1 VLAGHGAVGRIGT
14 DAQRD
19 GVITLENNGI
29 LTWNG
34 LPLVIFGTEGIS
46 KEVMCVIDDINRGNY
61 VKQFNFLGY
70 IAEDD
75 SDVSKSI
82 GNYKVVS
89 SDNMFNS
96 FKHRFKVLGVVIPNG
111 FPDIKHKIYSKLSSV
126 CEKLVFP
133 NLISPKANVGDI
145 ESINFGIGNIIC
157 AGCTLTKN
165 INIGSFNLF
174 NINSTIGHDA
184 RIDDFCVVNPLASI
198 SGKVSIS
205 EKVLIGAGS
214 TVLQGLKI
222 GEHSIIGAGSVVVAD
237 IPDNVVAY
245 GNPCKVARRNE

>member
-1 VLAGHGAVGRIGT
+1 MLAGHGTIGGTGT
-14 DAQRD
+14 DEE
-19 GVITLENNGI
+19 GNGFITVENNGI

-46 KEVMCVIDDINRGNY
+46 KEVLCVINDINRANY
-61 VKQFNFLGY
+61 VKQFKFLGY

-75 SDVSKSI
+75 SDVGKSI
-82 GNYKVVS
+82 GNHKVVS

-96 FKHRFKVLGVVIPNG
+96 FKHRFSVLGAVIPNG
-111 FPDIKHKIYSKLSSV
+111 FPDIKHKIYSKLLSD

-145 ESINFGIGNIIC
+145 ESINLGIGNIIC
-157 AGCTLTKN
+157 AGCTLTGN
-165 INIGSFNLF
+165 ISIGNFNLF
-174 NINSTIGHDA
+174 NINSTIGHDVG
-184 RIDDFCVVNPLASI
+184 IDDYCVVNPLASI

-222 GEHSIIGAGSVVVAD
+222 GEHSIIGAGSVVATD

-245 GNPCKVARRNE
+245 GNPCKVVRKNE